1 MRTSNLMRQAAVV
14 NGGLIYAA
22 RGPLTA
28 GFIRENGAAGAI
40 TFQLE
45 LGRAMLAANGADR
58 VRATVEFPAAS
69 CWWRE
74 KSPRIP
80 WPMVVASILAG

>member
-1 MRTSNLMRQAAVV
+1 LPLQFVAEGDIVRTSNVMRQAAVV

-28 GFIRENGAAGAI
+28 GFIKENGAPGAI

-45 LGRAMLAANGADR
+45 LGRAMLRAKARCRPTRSPMAADLSS
-58 VRATVEFPAAS
+58 V
-69 CWWRE
+69 
-74 KSPRIP
+74 K
-80 WPMVVASILAG
+80 